1 MAAESPSSI
10 ADKSACVA
18 AQVRQSRLS
27 LCSTGYRLQSV
38 DSPTRTLVLGFDG
51 QVFTETGSEVEDQ
64 QTVIV
69 HVIAGIFKL
78 EQHRYVLAVTDS
90 HCQGTISGKDIYEVS
105 GVCALPLDYDS
116 GKTAFQELLQE
127 QITRASGDKSTAA
140 PRKSYSTG
148 DVAGLAAAQLADS
161 SSADTNDYSTGEAG
175 FRWLSPQISRMF
187 RPSRE
192 SLTSGTEDGAT
203 RPSTPHTE
211 HGGSD
216 VVETSSGVRKT
227 STSLERMER
236 RVVEEIARVFST
248 SGMFYAFDYDLTRSL
263 QVKDRQV
270 VDGVSEPLAC
280 TADRDYWFNWH
291 IQQPLLTGGGLAWA
305 LPLVQGSVQ
314 IGRCQISK
322 DDVVQISVVS
332 RRNWRRIGMRYERR
346 GADTNGNV
354 ANFVE
359 TEQILELESKQE
371 SGQHADVGAH
381 PTHIASFVQTRGS
394 MPFFWTQTGAGLH
407 PAAVVA
413 GTDDSNATTC
423 AQHLQHEISRV
434 GRQVLV
440 SLVEHGGREAAV
452 GTAYAGVVGRCVAS
466 EMIDARMVRYVPWD
480 FHHET
485 RGMRYENVQQ
495 LVEQL
500 RGEISSMGYY
510 WRAGNA
516 PLTTQHGIF
525 RVNFMDC
532 LDRTNVVQSAIA
544 RAVFNEQLVRLGVH
558 AAPELGLAAHAGLE
572 PTLNRLWANN
582 GDYISRQYAGTS
594 AMKGDFT
601 RTGRRNFGGMVNDA
615 TYSLARLWINT
626 FRDYFSQ
633 AVLDFLVGNHTA
645 SAVFRTLIDLRS
657 REPDQV
663 RQMASARE
671 TAVRTSVAIVVR
683 DGERV
688 QLACVVQSPM
698 ALDSLKIAAAAD
710 SVLILTDA
718 AVYVCSYC
726 DRQQKVSEFLRIG
739 LSVLTRVQ
747 YGAYITDTRTPQC
760 LDPSRNH
767 GVVLSFALAADHHS
781 SSPGNGFESSFAAAQ
796 PSVSSAD
803 GEKLH
808 FISCKVASEA
818 QVVMQHTP
826 DDAKSAAHPTLQDA
840 GQPALVRLTRLENQ
854 APDLLTECLC
864 SAMLSL
870 KLAHGDTSSQFITDA
885 PIISVAA
892 AKQSK
897 TLVEKMTTRL
907 HNALWI

>member
-1 MAAESPSSI
+1 
-10 ADKSACVA
+10 
-18 AQVRQSRLS
+18 
-27 LCSTGYRLQSV
+27 
-38 DSPTRTLVLGFDG
+38 
-51 QVFTETGSEVEDQ
+51 
-64 QTVIV
+64 
-69 HVIAGIFKL
+69 
-78 EQHRYVLAVTDS
+78 
-90 HCQGTISGKDIYEVS
+90 
-105 GVCALPLDYDS
+105 
-116 GKTAFQELLQE
+116 
-127 QITRASGDKSTAA
+127 
-140 PRKSYSTG
+140 
-148 DVAGLAAAQLADS
+148 
-161 SSADTNDYSTGEAG
+161 
-175 FRWLSPQISRMF
+175 
-187 RPSRE
+187 
-192 SLTSGTEDGAT
+192 
-203 RPSTPHTE
+203 
-211 HGGSD
+211 
-216 VVETSSGVRKT
+216 
-227 STSLERMER
+227 
-236 RVVEEIARVFST
+236 
-248 SGMFYAFDYDLTRSL
+248 
-263 QVKDRQV
+263 
-270 VDGVSEPLAC
+270 
-280 TADRDYWFNWH
+280 
-291 IQQPLLTGGGLAWA
+291 
-305 LPLVQGSVQ
+305 
-314 IGRCQISK
+314 
-322 DDVVQISVVS
+322 
-332 RRNWRRIGMRYERR
+332 
-346 GADTNGNV
+346 
-354 ANFVE
+354 
-359 TEQILELESKQE
+359 
-371 SGQHADVGAH
+371 
-381 PTHIASFVQTRGS
+381 FVQTRGS
-394 MPFFWTQTGAGLH
+394 MPFLWTQTGAGLH

-413 GTDDSNATTC
+413 GTDDSNAATC

-466 EMIDARMVRYVPWD
+466 EMVDARMVRYVPWD

-500 RGEISSMGYY
+500 RGEISGMGYY
-510 WRAGNA
+510 WHAGNA

-525 RVNFMDC
+525 RVNCMDC

-558 AAPELGLAAHAGLE
+558 AAPELGLAAHPGLE

-633 AVLDFLVGNHTA
+633 AVLDFLVGNHA
-645 SAVFRTLIDLRS
+645 AAAVFRTLIDLRS

-739 LSVLTRVQ
+739 LSVLARVQ

-767 GVVLSFALAADHHS
+767 GVVLSFALAPDHHS
-781 SSPGNGFESSFAAAQ
+781 SSPGYEFES
-796 PSVSSAD
+796 
-803 GEKLH
+803 
-808 FISCKVASEA
+808 
-818 QVVMQHTP
+818 
-826 DDAKSAAHPTLQDA
+826 
-840 GQPALVRLTRLENQ
+840 
-854 APDLLTECLC
+854 
-864 SAMLSL
+864 
-870 KLAHGDTSSQFITDA
+870 
-885 PIISVAA
+885 
-892 AKQSK
+892 
-897 TLVEKMTTRL
+897 
-907 HNALWI
+907 